1 MGHIGQ
7 GNGGMFLCIH
17 NLDTEWSCE
26 ESCTPSSLFPQKRT
40 HDKTLLETMWIQGTV
55 WQLWK

>member
-7 GNGGMFLCIH
+7 GNGSIFLCIH

-26 ESCTPSSLFPQKRT
+26 ESF
-40 HDKTLLETMWIQGTV
+40 TL
-55 WQLWK
+55 